1 MKHLAGSILAACAAG
16 AAAVMP
22 VGAMA
27 QETLDAPPGAT
38 PDATPDATPKVSADE
53 TGAQAG
59 ELSGAQLAAIL
70 KEVNA
75 DPGFATM
82 MDAVLAELL
91 TRGKAQPGWS
101 SKGIDLIGELTS
113 GGGKIG
119 DQMLVD
125 TSDGGLSITRFGP
138 DPIAFPQGL
147 NRYVLVDGVGDPERE
162 EREEDEIM
170 AHYLTGVAPG
180 FWLESSTLMARRGNA
195 LCQSGPAS
203 VILRSNR
210 PMEKWGE
217 ETFAMAASVYAF
229 AQKMPQDTCTIY
241 HNAGE
246 PAQGA
251 DRAGGA
257 VRGEMFSHA
266 GEPYAAINMEAG
278 PETLRPADKAADLIA
293 NARIEA
299 AF

>member
-1 MKHLAGSILAACAAG
+1 
-16 AAAVMP
+16 MP
-22 VGAMA
+22 VGALA
-27 QETLDAPPGAT
+27 QET
-38 PDATPDATPKVSADE
+38 PDATPNASADE
-53 TGAQAG
+53 TGAQAE

-70 KEVNA
+70 KQVTA
-75 DPGFATM
+75 DLGFATM
-82 MDAVLAELL
+82 MDAVFAELL

-113 GGGKIG
+113 GGGMIG

-125 TSDGGLSITRFGP
+125 ASDGGLSITRYGP
-138 DPIAFPQGL
+138 DPIAFPQGF

-162 EREEDEIM
+162 ERDEEGEIM
-170 AHYLTGVAPG
+170 AHFLAGVAPG
-180 FWLESSTLMARRGNA
+180 VWLESSNLMARRGNA

-203 VILRSNR
+203 IILRSNR

-217 ETFAMAASVYAF
+217 EAFGIAAFVYAF
-229 AQKMPQDTCTIY
+229 AQKMPQDMCTIY

-251 DRAGGA
+251 DGESGA
-257 VRGEMFSHA
+257 VLAELFSPA
-266 GEPYAAINMEAG
+266 GEPYAELNMEAG
-278 PETLRPADKAADLIA
+278 PETLRPADTSADLIA

>member
-1 MKHLAGSILAACAAG
+1 
-16 AAAVMP
+16 
-22 VGAMA
+22 
-27 QETLDAPPGAT
+27 
-38 PDATPDATPKVSADE
+38 ADE
-53 TGAQAG
+53 TGAQAE

-70 KEVNA
+70 KEVTG

-82 MDAVLAELL
+82 MDALSAQML
-91 TRGKAQPGWS
+91 TRGKAQPSWS

-125 TSDGGLSITRFGP
+125 ASDGGLAITRFGP
-138 DPIAFPQGL
+138 DPIAFPQGF
-147 NRYVLVDGVGDPERE
+147 NRYVLVDGVGGPERE
-162 EREEDEIM
+162 ERDEEGEIM
-170 AHYLTGVAPG
+170 VHYLTGVAPG
-180 FWLESSTLMARRGNA
+180 FWLESSTLMTRRGNA

-210 PMEKWGE
+210 PIEKWGE
-217 ETFAMAASVYAF
+217 EAFGVAAFVYAF

-241 HNAGE
+241 QDAGE
-246 PAQGA
+246 PAQGG
-251 DRAGGA
+251 DGERGA
-257 VRGEMFSHA
+257 VFAELFSPE
-266 GEPYAAINMEAG
+266 GEPYAALNMDAG
-278 PETLRPADKAADLIA
+278 PETLRAANKSADLIA